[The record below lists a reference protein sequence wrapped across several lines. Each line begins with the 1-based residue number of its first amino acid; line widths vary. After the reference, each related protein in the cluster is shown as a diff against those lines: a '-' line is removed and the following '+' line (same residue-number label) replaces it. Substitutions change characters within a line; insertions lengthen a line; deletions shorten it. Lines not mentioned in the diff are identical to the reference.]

1 MNERI
6 ITDSHIRSFEQQL
19 MLEEKSACTVRKY
32 LHDVR
37 MFADFCA
44 GAPVMQDVLIAYKEQ
59 LCEKYSVRSIN
70 SMLASLGSLFSAY
83 RLA

>member
-59 LCEKYSVRSIN
+59 LCEK
-70 SMLASLGSLFSAY
+70 
-83 RLA
+83 